1 MILIFPGPESVALE
15 ELAKQGGPLNM
26 YNTRLTNDCGGNSP
40 SANQIQES
48 ESGGNSLTANQIPES
63 EKTNQTLVID
73 SGIARLDQEPSLL
86 IGDQDNLETDQ
97 SSLGCA
103 DDETNNEPPSKKQ
116 RIEKC
121 VYRAPFDRVVFIDS
135 TWNQT
140 LKIYKDERLQGEDSA
155 ASLEQKEKI
164 SMNSSFIKKSWT
176 VLFK

>member
-26 YNTRLTNDCGGNSP
+26 DNTRLTNECGGNSP

-48 ESGGNSLTANQIPES
+48 ESGGDSLTANQIKGN
-63 EKTNQTLVID
+63 EKTNQKRVIN
-73 SGIARLDQEPSLL
+73 SGKVNQIQEPSLL
-86 IGDQDNLETDQ
+86 VGDKDNLETDQ
-97 SSLGCA
+97 SALRCA

-116 RIEKC
+116 RKQRS

-140 LKIYKDERLQGEDSA
+140 LKIYKDERLQGENLS
-155 ASLEQKEKI
+155 ASLEQKQKI
-164 SMNSSFIKKSWT
+164 SLKF
-176 VLFK
+176 